1 MISYEK
7 DNPTIMFNRHST
19 NHVPCARGENFLV
32 ALSPHAGSQRSTS
45 LARASP
51 LNFVATDKHSVLVSE

>member
-19 NHVPCARGENFLV
+19 NHVPCARGKNFLV
-32 ALSPHAGSQRSTS
+32 ALSPHADSIC
-45 LARASP
+45 
-51 LNFVATDKHSVLVSE
+51 FVVCLP